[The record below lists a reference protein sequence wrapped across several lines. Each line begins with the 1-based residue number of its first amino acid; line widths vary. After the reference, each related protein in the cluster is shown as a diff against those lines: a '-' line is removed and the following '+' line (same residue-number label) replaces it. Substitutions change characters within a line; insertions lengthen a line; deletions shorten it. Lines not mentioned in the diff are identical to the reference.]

1 MKPSSS
7 KILPLKKLLTLREL
21 WRWERRKVVFTNG
34 VYDILHPGHVKLL
47 EKSRSLGDVL
57 ILALNTDASARRLD
71 KAPGRPVNRL
81 ADRAAVAAAL
91 ACVDVVVSFDEDTPA
106 RLLAKLKPDVLVK
119 GGDYKPS
126 SVAGR
131 EHAGKVVIVPLKPG
145 YSTTGLI
152 KRLQGKR

>member
-1 MKPSSS
+1 MKPSSA

-21 WRWERRKVVFTNG
+21 WRWEGKTVVFTNG

-71 KAPGRPVNRL
+71 KAPGRPVNAL
-81 ADRAAVAAAL
+81 KDRAAVCAAL
-91 ACVDVVVSFDEDTPA
+91 GCVDVVVSFAEDTPEA
-106 RLLAKLKPDVLVK
+106 LLSKIRPDVLVK

-126 SVAGR
+126 QVAGR
-131 EHAGKVVIVPLKPG
+131 QYAKKVVLVPLKAG
-145 YSTTGLI
+145 HSTTGLI